1 MYASTF
7 KRSEPIADRRT
18 RIFDKVARVR
28 KVFLKIDKNSK
39 STTLYRSKMNVHV
52 RAEWA
57 RKISILFVI
66 SGTRGHKLIFNRG
79 AEAFDYRP
87 VIIGVM

>member
-1 MYASTF
+1 
-7 KRSEPIADRRT
+7 
-18 RIFDKVARVR
+18 
-28 KVFLKIDKNSK
+28 
-39 STTLYRSKMNVHV
+39 MNVHV

-79 AEAFDYRP
+79 AGLPTRNNRRN
-87 VIIGVM
+87 VVST